1 MAHYKKRALAA
12 GKYLNVGHD
21 KKQLLFKGQAA
32 EVGEI
37 LILTAND
44 LCDST
49 VQSWVAH
56 GRIKKIDDGI
66 IGVEIGRNVMYEKVN
81 VAPGIFEVVKHHLPA
96 ELLPFAIKGPL
107 SERPQVAFFM
117 ENISTHYS
125 GGRYY
130 AWAMIYALANVGFDV
145 TVCTNIKPT
154 FAMDFKD
161 YPNQGRIRVM
171 NNLYLNFDM
180 PENMF
185 DLFVGIPR
193 EGGIRAAMYGDNMHI
208 PSMLL
213 IFESPNY
220 TRLFR
225 KGTDSTDEYW
235 ERYRKALP
243 LASQVLSLNELCRD
257 YTAEWLSNKYDSD
270 KISALYPYINNK
282 VADLVPDQV
291 EQHEIVF
298 VSRLVGHKHP
308 EHVITCLRNI
318 PNPPKINFIC
328 NPIGPQRI
336 QQYQDLAKGTNIS
349 MEFHMNVDD
358 LEKFKIIK
366 RSKAAIFPSTME
378 GFGMFPA
385 EALYCEKPCICY
397 DTLFFREEYKDFL
410 EYADFKKGATDLGEK
425 LNKVLTNKAYRI
437 QRGKDGKK
445 HIEKDMIF
453 SSYCKNLKKV
463 IERVMPDGFDKRLCN
478 LLERK

>member
-1 MAHYKKRALAA
+1 MAHYKRHSLVS
-12 GKYLNVGHD
+12 GKYLNVGID

-37 LILTAND
+37 LILKGID
-44 LCDST
+44 LCDPS

-56 GRIKKIDDGI
+56 GRIKKIDDSV
-66 IGVEIGRNVMYEKVN
+66 IGVEIGRNVVYEKIN
-81 VAPGIFEVVKHHLPA
+81 VSPGIFEVVKHHLPA
-96 ELLPFAIKGPL
+96 EMLPFAIKGPM
-107 SERPQVAFFM
+107 SKRPQVAFFM
-117 ENISTHYS
+117 ENIATHYS

-130 AWAMIYALANVGFDV
+130 AWGMIYALANIGFDV

-154 FAMDFKD
+154 FAMDFKN
-161 YPNQGRIRVM
+161 YPHHDRIRIM
-171 NNLYLNFDM
+171 NNLYLDFDM

-193 EGGIRAAMYGDNMHI
+193 EGGVKAAMSGKNMNV
-208 PSMLL
+208 PSALL

-225 KGTDSTDEYW
+225 EGTDSTDEYW
-235 ERYRKALP
+235 DKYKKALSI
-243 LASQVLSLNELCRD
+243 ATHVLSLNELCKD
-257 YTAEWLSNKYDSD
+257 YTGRWLGNTYKPEN
-270 KISALYPYINNK
+270 ISALYPFINDK
-282 VADLVPDQV
+282 VADLVPEQT

-298 VSRLVGHKHP
+298 VSRLVAHKHP

-328 NPIGPQRI
+328 NPIGEDRKKM
-336 QQYQDLAKGTNIS
+336 YQDLAKGTNIS

-358 LEKFKIIK
+358 LEKFRIIK

-397 DTLFFREEYKDFL
+397 DTPFFREEYKDFL
-410 EYADFKKGATDLGEK
+410 EYADFKKGADDLGVK
-425 LNKVLTNKAYRI
+425 LNKVLTNKTYRT
-437 QRGKDGKK
+437 QRGKQGKEY
-445 HIEKDMIF
+445 IEGIMTF
-453 SSYCKNLKKV
+453 QAYCDNLRKI
-463 IERVMPDGFDKRLCN
+463 IERVIPNGIDKRLRN
-478 LLERK
+478 LSE